1 MKRILKK
8 AGILLLVF
16 LLGTVGT
23 ALLLNSEFTDNRSDF
38 NDAVFPEVM
47 IDMNGTLINRMYGY
61 AQPMQTDFTRDSVT
75 PLDTSKKLTF
85 KVNPYDSEV
94 QSFSYEIRTS
104 DGSKVLENKK
114 IKNLSKEDGYLSVEV
129 EIGSDL
135 RMNQEYSMQIAL
147 EMNESTAYYYT
158 RVVSRSQVHASDYA
172 AFVKY
177 FYEACLD
184 KNSADALGSYLEPK
198 TTGASTNYS
207 GININSSLSEVSWG
221 TLAPQLRQEGIPVI
235 KEINETTASVTLEYQ
250 ITSQNENE
258 ETEIYDVKEF
268 YRMKY
273 QDTRIYLLD
282 FRRSANQVFDGTLP
296 VCSDDGII
304 LGVRDKNVEYMM
316 NDAATVIAFVQEGDL
331 WSYSP
336 GNEKINQIFSFRK
349 AEDGDF
355 RDSRTQHDIKIVRVT
370 DEGDIDFV
378 LYGYMNR
385 GSHEGYEGIGVY
397 HYNHD
402 KNVAEERAF
411 IPVSE
416 SFEFLKKDLEKLSYV
431 NEKNELFLIL
441 AKNLYKINIEDNSS
455 EILEKG
461 IKNANFVSSDNND
474 HAAWLVSE
482 GDEKGNIKE
491 IDFDT
496 CETRLIAPQEGQK
509 LRTVGFMNED
519 LIYGIL
525 DKSDILKDEEG
536 HKSVGIRTL
545 RIEDFDGNVKKEYQK
560 DGLYITDISVGDTL
574 IEFELSAKSGD
585 TSYVAQKK
593 DTIMNNKKAAA
604 NTVRTELVS
613 ASRTG
618 VRVKLVFNMTKQ
630 TDSPLTMYAKVSS
643 TDKKDIVLD
652 TQIPQ
657 ETAYYVYGQG
667 ELDSIYTD
675 PAKAVQ
681 RADTLGGVVL
691 NRAQQY
697 VWERGN
703 KKTKI
708 QIGTEELPDILLQG
722 TYDIKTLKKSLKKTG
737 TVIDLSGCSLDS
749 VLYEVSAQRPV
760 IAKTGTNTS
769 VLIVGYDEYNTYLYD
784 PVKKETYPY
793 GMNDSTDLFQKA
805 GNVFITYI
813 EKVNY

>member
-496 CETRLIAPQEGQK
+496 CKTRLIAPQKEQK

>member
-114 IKNLSKEDGYLSVEV
+114 IKNLSKEDGYLSVDV

-355 RDSRTQHDIKIVRVT
+355 RDSRTRHDIKIVRVT

>member
-114 IKNLSKEDGYLSVEV
+114 IKNLSKEDGYLSVDV

-177 FYEACLD
+177 FCEACLD

-235 KEINETTASVTLEYQ
+235 KEINETTASITLEYQ

-349 AEDGDF
+349 TEDGDF
-355 RDSRTQHDIKIVRVT
+355 RDSRNQHDIKIVRVT

-496 CETRLIAPQEGQK
+496 CKTRLIAPQKEQK

-784 PVKKETYPY
+784 PIKKETYPY

-805 GNVFITYI
+805 GNVFITCI

>member
-1 MKRILKK
+1 
-8 AGILLLVF
+8 
-16 LLGTVGT
+16 
-23 ALLLNSEFTDNRSDF
+23 
-38 NDAVFPEVM
+38 
-47 IDMNGTLINRMYGY
+47 
-61 AQPMQTDFTRDSVT
+61 
-75 PLDTSKKLTF
+75 
-85 KVNPYDSEV
+85 
-94 QSFSYEIRTS
+94 
-104 DGSKVLENKK
+104 
-114 IKNLSKEDGYLSVEV
+114 
-129 EIGSDL
+129 
-135 RMNQEYSMQIAL
+135 
-147 EMNESTAYYYT
+147 
-158 RVVSRSQVHASDYA
+158 
-172 AFVKY
+172 
-177 FYEACLD
+177 
-184 KNSADALGSYLEPK
+184 
-198 TTGASTNYS
+198 
-207 GININSSLSEVSWG
+207 
-221 TLAPQLRQEGIPVI
+221 
-235 KEINETTASVTLEYQ
+235 
-250 ITSQNENE
+250 
-258 ETEIYDVKEF
+258 
-268 YRMKY
+268 
-273 QDTRIYLLD
+273 
-282 FRRSANQVFDGTLP
+282 
-296 VCSDDGII
+296 
-304 LGVRDKNVEYMM
+304 
-316 NDAATVIAFVQEGDL
+316 
-331 WSYSP
+331 
-336 GNEKINQIFSFRK
+336 
-349 AEDGDF
+349 
-355 RDSRTQHDIKIVRVT
+355 
-370 DEGDIDFV
+370 
-378 LYGYMNR
+378 
-385 GSHEGYEGIGVY
+385 
-397 HYNHD
+397 
-402 KNVAEERAF
+402 
-411 IPVSE
+411 
-416 SFEFLKKDLEKLSYV
+416 
-431 NEKNELFLIL
+431 
-441 AKNLYKINIEDNSS
+441 
-455 EILEKG
+455 
-461 IKNANFVSSDNND
+461 
-474 HAAWLVSE
+474 
-482 GDEKGNIKE
+482 
-491 IDFDT
+491 
-496 CETRLIAPQEGQK
+496 
-509 LRTVGFMNED
+509 MNED

>member
-47 IDMNGTLINRMYGY
+47 IDINGTLINRMYGY

-114 IKNLSKEDGYLSVEV
+114 IKNLSKEDGYLSVDV

-496 CETRLIAPQEGQK
+496 CKTRLIAPQKEQK

-703 KKTKI
+703 KKMKI

-784 PVKKETYPY
+784 PIKKETYPY

-805 GNVFITYI
+805 GNVFITCI

>member
-94 QSFSYEIRTS
+94 KSFSYEIRTS

-114 IKNLSKEDGYLSVEV
+114 IKNLSKEDGYLSVDV

-184 KNSADALGSYLEPK
+184 KNSADALGSYLESK

-496 CETRLIAPQEGQK
+496 CKTRLIAPQKEQK

-604 NTVRTELVS
+604 NTVRMELVS